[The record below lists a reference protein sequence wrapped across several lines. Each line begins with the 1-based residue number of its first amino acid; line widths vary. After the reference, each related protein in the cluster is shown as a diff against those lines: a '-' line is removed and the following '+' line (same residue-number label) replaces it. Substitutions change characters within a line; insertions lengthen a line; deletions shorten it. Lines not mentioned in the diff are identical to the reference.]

1 MSQAA
6 AGASGLPR
14 HVAVIMDGNGRWA
27 QRRALPRHLGHR
39 AGAKA
44 VRATV
49 EGCARRGVEALTIFA
64 FSSENWQRPQDEVTR
79 LMELFVESIDK
90 EVDELHRNGIRM
102 RFIGDLSRLRAGL
115 GAKIAAAEART
126 AANQRMTLFI
136 AVSYGGRWDIVE
148 AARRLAARAVAG
160 EITPAAI
167 DEALFADQL
176 QLAGAPEPDL
186 FIRTGGE
193 QRISNFLLW
202 NLAYSELYFC
212 DTLWPDF
219 DDAALERRVAFL
231 RQPAATLWPDRRAGR
246 TMNARPAR
254 AHRDRA
260 AARSPGHRRAGL
272 VAARGGGGDDR
283 GRDLRWRLRMGRVR
297 AAALRAGPARVR
309 RRHPAGARG
318 RRDARSRPA
327 LAHGLSC
334 ASPPSGG

>member
-1 MSQAA
+1 VSQAA

-79 LMELFVESIDK
+79 LMELFVESIDR
-90 EVDELHRNGIRM
+90 EVDELHRNGICV
-102 RFIGDLSRLRAGL
+102 RFIGDLARLRAEL
-115 GAKIAAAEART
+115 GAKMAAAEART

-148 AARRLAARAVAG
+148 AARRLAARVVAG
-160 EITPAAI
+160 EIKAEAI
-167 DEALFADQL
+167 DETLFAEQL
-176 QLAGAPEPDL
+176 QLADAPEPDL

-219 DDAALERRVAFL
+219 DDAAL
-231 RQPAATLWPDRRAGR
+231 D
-246 TMNARPAR
+246 
-254 AHRDRA
+254 
-260 AARSPGHRRAGL
+260 
-272 VAARGGGGDDR
+272 
-283 GRDLRWRLRMGRVR
+283 
-297 AAALRAGPARVR
+297 AALRFYASRQRRFGMTDTQAAR
-309 RRHPAGARG
+309 
-318 RRDARSRPA
+318 
-327 LAHGLSC
+327 
-334 ASPPSGG
+334 

>member
-1 MSQAA
+1 MPQAS

-49 EGCARRGVEALTIFA
+49 EGCARRGIEALTIFA
-64 FSSENWQRPQDEVTR
+64 FSSENWQRPQEEVAR

-90 EVDELHRNGIRM
+90 EVDELHRNGIRV
-102 RFIGDLSRLRAGL
+102 RFIGELSRLRAGL
-115 GAKIAAAEART
+115 AAKIAAAESRT

-148 AARRLAARAVAG
+148 AARRLAARAVTG
-160 EITPAAI
+160 EIKPEAI

-193 QRISNFLLW
+193 SRISNFLLW

-219 DDAALERRVAFL
+219 DDAAL
-231 RQPAATLWPDRRAGR
+231 D
-246 TMNARPAR
+246 
-254 AHRDRA
+254 
-260 AARSPGHRRAGL
+260 
-272 VAARGGGGDDR
+272 
-283 GRDLRWRLRMGRVR
+283 
-297 AAALRAGPARVR
+297 AALRFYASRQRRFGLTDAQAAR
-309 RRHPAGARG
+309 
-318 RRDARSRPA
+318 
-327 LAHGLSC
+327 
-334 ASPPSGG
+334 

>member
-44 VRATV
+44 VRVTV
-49 EGCARRGVEALTIFA
+49 EGCARRGIEALTIFA

-90 EVDELHRNGIRM
+90 EVDELHRNGIRV
-102 RFIGDLSRLRAGL
+102 RFIGDLSRLAG
-115 GAKIAAAEART
+115 GARAKIAAAEART
-126 AANQRMTLFI
+126 AGNQRMTLFI

-148 AARRLAARAVAG
+148 AARKLAASAVAG
-160 EITPAAI
+160 AIQPEAI

-219 DDAALERRVAFL
+219 DDAALE
-231 RQPAATLWPDRRAGR
+231 
-246 TMNARPAR
+246 ARCV
-254 AHRDRA
+254 
-260 AARSPGHRRAGL
+260 S
-272 VAARGGGGDDR
+272 
-283 GRDLRWRLRMGRVR
+283 M
-297 AAALRAGPARVR
+297 
-309 RRHPAGARG
+309 PAG
-318 RRDARSRPA
+318 
-327 LAHGLSC
+327 
-334 ASPPSGG
+334 SGDSA